1 MDQATLEARYR
12 SLVHQAT
19 EVRKYQKRYF
29 QHRASSDLEKA
40 RYHERQLDKL
50 LAKQNEEQIS
60 PQQQLF

>member
-12 SLVHQAT
+12 SLLHQAT

-29 QHRASSDLEKA
+29 AHRASADLEKA
-40 RYHERQLDKL
+40 KYHERQLDQL
-50 LAKQNEEQIS
+50 IAKDQNEKVS